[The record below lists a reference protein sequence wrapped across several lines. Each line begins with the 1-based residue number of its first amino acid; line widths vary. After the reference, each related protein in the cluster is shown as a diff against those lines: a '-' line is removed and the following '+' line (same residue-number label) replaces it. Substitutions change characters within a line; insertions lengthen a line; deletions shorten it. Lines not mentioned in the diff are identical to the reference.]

1 LPYPKTTLRLPVI
14 LSLEEVKRIIDVAC
28 DLFHRAILMTL
39 YSTGMR
45 CAELA
50 RLAIVDNSV
59 FNIWQSAARKA
70 VIQKA
75 VGCHTFTVLQ
85 PNFSMDTPFL
95 KTRFGAFLLTIS
107 L

>member
-14 LSLEEVKRIIDVAC
+14 LSLEEVKRIIDAAC

-50 RLAIVDNSV
+50 HLAIGDIDSQRMVV
-59 FNIWQSAARKA
+59 RIHQGK
-70 VIQKA
+70 
-75 VGCHTFTVLQ
+75 GG
-85 PNFSMDTPFL
+85 
-95 KTRFGAFLLTIS
+95 KTGTCRCIIGLPEIS
-107 L
+107 LDG